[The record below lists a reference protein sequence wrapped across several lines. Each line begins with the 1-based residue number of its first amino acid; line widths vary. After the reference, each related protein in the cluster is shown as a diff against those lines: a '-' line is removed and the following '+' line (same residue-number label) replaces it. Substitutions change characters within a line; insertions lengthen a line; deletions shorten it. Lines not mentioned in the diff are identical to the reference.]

1 MTATATKR
9 IPTITATSTENFYDV
24 LSSDGFTHYPM
35 LITGPGCVRC
45 GCPAG
50 EAGRN
55 CYHRTYALANMI
67 YIDPVITLR
76 LAQLEQDLIEWNSK
90 QNFIEEEACKDA
102 YRAMELEAA

>member
-9 IPTITATSTENFYDV
+9 IPTISKTSTENFYDV

-50 EAGRN
+50 EAGKQ
-55 CYHRTYALANMI
+55 CYHRNWAVANLI
-67 YIDPVITLR
+67 YIDPEISLR
-76 LAQLEQDLIEWNSK
+76 LAQLEQALIEWNSK
-90 QNFIEEEACKDA
+90 QNFIEDESELDA
-102 YRAMELEAA
+102 VRDLFGEAA

>member
-1 MTATATKR
+1 MTATAIKK
-9 IPTITATSTENFYDV
+9 IPTITATSTPNFYDV

-55 CYHRTYALANMI
+55 CYHRNYALANMI
-67 YIDPVITLR
+67 YIDPVITMR

-90 QNFIEEEACKDA
+90 QNFIEEEA
-102 YRAMELEAA
+102 ELDEVRDLFGEAA